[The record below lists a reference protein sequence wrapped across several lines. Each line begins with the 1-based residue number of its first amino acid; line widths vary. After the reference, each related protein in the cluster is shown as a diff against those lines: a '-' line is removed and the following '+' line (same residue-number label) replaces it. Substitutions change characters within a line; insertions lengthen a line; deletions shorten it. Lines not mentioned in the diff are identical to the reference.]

1 MSGVEWGRQR
11 SRPSRGQDV
20 VGDLEVT
27 FAEAALG
34 TRRKAQTGSGG
45 TVEVTIPPGVET
57 GQRLRV
63 TGQGAPAPDKR
74 GTPGDLYLEVKVAPD
89 RHLRRSGTDI
99 EVDVPVAVHEAAL
112 GAKINVPTLEGP
124 VTVTVPP
131 GSSSGTKLRLRG
143 RGIQKSDGTRGDQ
156 HCRIQIVVPKGV
168 SDDPELRRLFE
179 ELGRRT
185 AGKAVRD
192 F

>member
-1 MSGVEWGRQR
+1 MPGEWTRTRPRQ
-11 SRPSRGQDV
+11 SRGPDV

-34 TRRKAQTGSGG
+34 TRRKAQTGAGG
-45 TVEVTIPPGVET
+45 TVEVSVPPGVET

-63 TGQGAPAPDKR
+63 AGQGAPAPDKR
-74 GTPGDLYLEVKVAPD
+74 GLAGDLYLEVKVLPD
-89 RHLRRSGTDI
+89 RYLRRNGLDVEIDI
-99 EVDVPVAVHEAAL
+99 PVAVHEAAL
-112 GAKINVPTLEGP
+112 GTKAQVPTVEGP
-124 VTVTVPP
+124 VTVTIPA
-131 GSSSGTKLRLRG
+131 GSSSGTKLRLRN
-143 RGIQKSDGTRGDQ
+143 RGIKKSDGTRGDQ
-156 HCRIQIVVPKGV
+156 HCRIQIVVPK
-168 SDDPELRRLFE
+168 DAMEDPDLRRLFE